1 MCETQAIP
9 PLAIDRDTVT
19 AAMDAGEPFSVV
31 EEAINE
37 SVDLTENAKAALWLL
52 AFSLRDQT
60 EQLRDARAHLD
71 AIA

>member
-1 MCETQAIP
+1 MCETQAFP
-9 PLAIDRDTVT
+9 PSAIDRDTVT
-19 AAMDAGEPFSVV
+19 ALMDAGEPFSVV
-31 EEAINE
+31 EGAINE

-71 AIA
+71 AVA